1 MKEIWKDIPKW
12 EGLYQVSNL
21 GRIKS
26 VKRDK
31 VKVLDINNAGYARV
45 QLCDDKRRKKYF
57 VHRLVAQAFI
67 SGYFEN
73 AQVNHIDMDRTNNIA
88 SNLEWVTPSENQKK
102 AINIRGLHEGHFQK
116 QPYKL
121 TLSTGQVF
129 YYDTIKDCARSLGLS
144 KSGLYLKLENGGYLK
159 EFDGYLSKCEMPN
172 DHSYKEV
179 GKKSSRNGKQR

>member
-1 MKEIWKDIPKW
+1 MIEIWKDIPEW

-88 SNLEWVTPSENQKK
+88 SNLEWVTPSNNQKK
-102 AINIRGLHEGHFQK
+102 AFNIKGLHKGHFQK

-129 YYDTIKDCARSLGLS
+129 YYDSIKDCARSLGLS
-144 KSGLYLKLENGGYLK
+144 RSGLYLKLENGGYLK

-172 DHSYKEV
+172 NHSDKEV
-179 GKKSSRNGKQR
+179 GSSDPKR

>member
-21 GRIKS
+21 GRVKS
-26 VKRDK
+26 VRKDK
-31 VKVLDINNAGYARV
+31 VKIPDMNGAGYARV
-45 QLCDDKRRKKYF
+45 QLCDGARRKRF
-57 VHRLVAQAFI
+57 FIHRLVALLFVP
-67 SGYFEN
+67 GYFKN
-73 AQVNHIDMDRTNNIA
+73 AQVNHIDMDRTNNMA

-102 AINIRGLHEGHFQK
+102 AVDIRGLHKGHFQK

-129 YYDTIKDCARSLGLS
+129 YYDTINECARSLGLS
-144 KSGLYLKLENGGYLK
+144 RSGLYYKIEKGGYLK

-172 DHSYKEV
+172 DHSHGEV
-179 GKKSSRNGKQR
+179 EKKSSRNGNQR